1 MPVSVRKDGLDLA
14 VISDRHSVEIFAD
27 GGRGY
32 LVEAEDA
39 GLWDPNLPWLVVAA
53 DGEYRVEEAELCPME
68 SIWENNSSK
77 QLIVNFTKDT
87 GLSPTEYRKRSGE
100 DRQA

>member
-1 MPVSVRKDGLDLA
+1 MSHGVHLGELLSGAGFGGGKTMPVSVRKDGLDLA

-32 LVEAEDA
+32 LVEAEEA

-53 DGEYRVEEAELCPME
+53 DGEYRVEEVELCPMG
-68 SIWENNSSK
+68 SIWENC
-77 QLIVNFTKDT
+77 
-87 GLSPTEYRKRSGE
+87 
-100 DRQA
+100 